1 MQSKTFSLVK
11 RSMQISDGLGLHEL
25 HGPQLQTKL
34 KVLPWTVKQ
43 NTYSKPTYT
52 DN

>member
-11 RSMQISDGLGLHEL
+11 RGMLINDGLCLHEL
-25 HGPQLQTKL
+25 HGPQLQAKFT
-34 KVLPWTVKQ
+34 VLPWTAKQ
-43 NTYSKPTYT
+43 NTYRQPTYT